1 MVVMIE
7 QAIKTS
13 LERMSGMA
21 VYPLLLP
28 DSEQSGITFQRIS
41 DPEIETGMVR
51 TGLIAGRF
59 QISMYKV
66 DDYTSL
72 VQLDKAIW
80 SLWKSIV
87 HGELEGYPVLSSIM
101 GIGSSVLGG
110 VSGGAAAS
118 SGTAISD
125 YGSNFQ
131 FNAKGGVY
139 SSSDLSA
146 YSGQVVDNPTFFAFA
161 KGAGVMG
168 EAGPEAIMPLTRA
181 ADGSLAVRA
190 VSGAGTGGDA
200 APRVYITIDGN
211 GNTSTQA
218 PSGLEKF
225 GADVGRFV
233 DQRYKQ
239 NVLRDI
245 RPGGD
250 IWNAM
255 KGTR

>member
-13 LERMSGMA
+13 LERLSGMA

-87 HGELEGYPVLSSIM
+87 HGELEGYPVQYVQRGNILQDKTTLTSNQIQYRINRDFILYFYEDSS
-101 GIGSSVLGG
+101 
-110 VSGGAAAS
+110 
-118 SGTAISD
+118 
-125 YGSNFQ
+125 
-131 FNAKGGVY
+131 
-139 SSSDLSA
+139 
-146 YSGQVVDNPTFFAFA
+146 
-161 KGAGVMG
+161 
-168 EAGPEAIMPLTRA
+168 
-181 ADGSLAVRA
+181 
-190 VSGAGTGGDA
+190 
-200 APRVYITIDGN
+200 
-211 GNTSTQA
+211 
-218 PSGLEKF
+218 
-225 GADVGRFV
+225 
-233 DQRYKQ
+233 
-239 NVLRDI
+239 
-245 RPGGD
+245 
-250 IWNAM
+250 
-255 KGTR
+255 